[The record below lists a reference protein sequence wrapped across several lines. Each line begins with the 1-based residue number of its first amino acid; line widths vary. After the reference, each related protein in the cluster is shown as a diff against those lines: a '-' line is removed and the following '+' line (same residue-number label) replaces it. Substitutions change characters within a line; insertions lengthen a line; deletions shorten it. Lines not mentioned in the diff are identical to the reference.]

1 VKRALVSLLLLL
13 AWPVAAH
20 AQAADSSAALKGAAG
35 LARGAAVAPPA
46 PYAGQCG
53 IPATQPVWADY
64 GYQLD
69 AFNAILGKPGI
80 VIGSSGGSYLAT
92 MRTGGAATVYFD
104 LNLRNRVGTTTAP
117 ADPSL
122 IPARVQSLFTFAQQ
136 QTGCSTPV
144 IVLNELSGPGLV
156 TPWSVNNAQY
166 RQNIL
171 SFVQGLAA
179 LGAHPVIL
187 LPSAPY
193 TGGDAGVWWQQAAAA
208 AELVREVYVG
218 APATWKQGPVL
229 GNRNLRMTYR
239 QAVADF
245 TSIGIPANKVGLM
258 ISFATTNGFGG
269 RNELQPASAWY
280 EVSKWESLAAQEVAA
295 ETGIASVWSW
305 GWGEWN
311 AAEQDPA
318 KPFAMCAWLWA
329 RSPTLCDAPKAIPS
343 FDASKTEGQLSV
355 LPAGAQCL
363 VGKQV
368 LSTASI
374 GQLAQLTQDPETAYS
389 ALFERLVEA
398 KAQPVSTTD
407 VLAAER
413 AVIRQ
418 AFRGSRPLYLA
429 ALQRAHASIDV
440 ARGILTDELRQARV
454 ESYLPASPPSDS
466 AVQTFYSSYPDLPVR
481 LVQATPSPSWLG
493 LQPKGLALADV
504 APDRLFALATG
515 SSTSVLTST
524 GTFTVKALGDSSP
537 LGAVPL
543 GRARPAIAAALKAFA
558 KGAAFENWTVARQRG
573 ALTTATCAR
582 DDLPQPA
589 AIDLVQYLPFL
600 RLG

>member
-1 VKRALVSLLLLL
+1 VKRAFVSLVLFA
-13 AWPVAAH
+13 AWPAAAH
-20 AQAADSSAALKGAAG
+20 AAT
-35 LARGAAVAPPA
+35 PA

-53 IPATQPVWADY
+53 IPAAQPVWADF

-69 AFNAILGKPGI
+69 QFNAILGKSGI
-80 VIGSSGGSYLAT
+80 VVGAGSGAYPAN
-92 MRTGGAATVYFD
+92 MRAAGAATVYFD
-104 LNLRNRVGTTTAP
+104 LNFRNRVGTTTSP
-117 ADPSL
+117 ANPSL
-122 IPARVQSLFTFAQQ
+122 ISGRVDTFFAFAQQ

-144 IVLNELSGPGLV
+144 IVLNELAGPGLV
-156 TPWSVNNAQY
+156 TPWSDNNAQY
-166 RQNIL
+166 RADVL
-171 SFVQGLAA
+171 AFVQGLAA
-179 LGAHPVIL
+179 KGAYPVLL
-187 LPSAPY
+187 LPSKPY
-193 TGGDAGVWWQQAAAA
+193 TGGDAAVWWQQVAQS

-218 APATWKQGPVL
+218 APVTWKQGPVL

-269 RNELQPASAWY
+269 RNALQPASAWY
-280 EVSKWESLAAQEVAA
+280 QVSKWESLAAQQVAA

-311 AAEQDPA
+311 VAEQDPD
-318 KPFAMCAWLWA
+318 KPYAMCAWLWA

-343 FDASKTEGQLSV
+343 FDVSRTEGQLSV
-355 LPAGAQCL
+355 LPTGAQCL
-363 VGKQV
+363 VGTQV
-368 LSTASI
+368 LSIASI
-374 GQLAQLTQDPETAYS
+374 DQLAQLTQDRETAYS
-389 ALFERLVEA
+389 ALYERLVEA
-398 KAQPVSTTD
+398 KAQPVSAAD
-407 VLAAER
+407 VLVAER

-418 AFRGSRPLYLA
+418 AFRGSRSLYVA
-429 ALQRAHASIDV
+429 ALRRAHASVDV
-440 ARGILTDELRQARV
+440 ARGILADELRHARV
-454 ESYLPASPPSDS
+454 ESYLPASPPSDT

-481 LVQATPSPSWLG
+481 LVQATPSPPWLG
-493 LQPKGLALADV
+493 RQPKGLALADV
-504 APDRLFALATG
+504 APDRLFALSTG
-515 SSTSVLTST
+515 SSASVLTST
-524 GTFTVKALGDSSP
+524 GTFTVKALDDSSP

-543 GRARPAIAAALKAFA
+543 GRARPAIVAALKAFA